1 MTSLCAVIR
10 TICAKSDVLVGYAA
24 LVVKEQGLMDAKGGV
39 RKSERCAKRAATRRR
54 PCSFWRHYVGHML
67 LHNSTM
73 AEKSVAPY
81 ESTLTLAILLSY
93 PSKHRVP
100 P

>member
-1 MTSLCAVIR
+1 MCL
-10 TICAKSDVLVGYAA
+10 
-24 LVVKEQGLMDAKGGV
+24 VKEQAVRLSGADAKGGV

-54 PCSFWRHYVGHML
+54 PCSFWRPYVGHML

-73 AEKSVAPY
+73 SEKSVVPH
-81 ESTLTLAILLSY
+81 ESTLTLAILLHY
-93 PSKHRVP
+93 PSKYCVP